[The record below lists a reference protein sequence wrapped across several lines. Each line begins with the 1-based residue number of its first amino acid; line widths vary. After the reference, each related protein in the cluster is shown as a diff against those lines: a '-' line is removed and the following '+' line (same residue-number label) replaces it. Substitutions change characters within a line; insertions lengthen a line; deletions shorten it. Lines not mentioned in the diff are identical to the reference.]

1 MILITFF
8 AFLLLASA
16 VVGGLVFLWNYAA
29 HETTAVWIGLDHQ
42 CADNSIAQDQ
52 CAFRWIKRTGKV
64 ERTVYTHLWN
74 WTAHETTAVFI
85 GLNNKSADNVDGQ
98 IVWIETLADATEE
111 TERLQ
116 KSIMDFYNSLMIIFR
131 PPRKQ
136 LSHAQTDVDLEMGLQ
151 NTATQTRDLT
161 YKWSLPPISV

>member
-1 MILITFF
+1 MLETLF

-16 VVGGLVFLWNYAA
+16 VVGGLTFLWNFAA

-42 CADNSIAQDQ
+42 CADSSIAQD
-52 CAFRWIKRTGKV
+52 A
-64 ERTVYTHLWN
+64 
-74 WTAHETTAVFI
+74 
-85 GLNNKSADNVDGQ
+85 
-98 IVWIETLADATEE
+98 WIESLADAAEE

-116 KSIMDFYNSLMIIFR
+116 KTIMDLYKSLMTISR

-136 LSHAQTDVDLEMGLQ
+136 LSHAHTEVDLELGLQ
-151 NTATQTRDLT
+151 NTATQTRDLS

>member
-1 MILITFF
+1 MIEIFL

-16 VVGGLVFLWNYAA
+16 VVGGLVFLWNFAA

-42 CADNSIAQDQ
+42 CADAATGQDE
-52 CAFRWIKRTGKV
+52 W
-64 ERTVYTHLWN
+64 L
-74 WTAHETTAVFI
+74 
-85 GLNNKSADNVDGQ
+85 
-98 IVWIETLADATEE
+98 ETLANAAEE

-116 KSIMDFYNSLMIIFR
+116 KTIMDFYKSLMVISR

-136 LSHAQTDVDLEMGLQ
+136 LRHAQTEVDLELGLQ
-151 NTATQTRDLT
+151 NTATQTRDLS